1 MRHERECRIP
11 ASPSRLVASM
21 LLLIMGIGVL
31 SACKPRIVLPRE
43 GIFDSKTW
51 LAVTVPFA
59 ALRDNPED
67 HAQVKTLL
75 RRGTVLPIRETKIQG
90 GSTNMGL
97 AWYRVDSQGITGW
110 VSSSEVQAFSS
121 EWQARKAAAGLE

>member
-1 MRHERECRIP
+1 MRHERECRIS
-11 ASPSRLVASM
+11 ANPSRMVASI
-21 LLLIMGIGVL
+21 LLLIMGMGLL

-67 HAQVKTLL
+67 HAEVKSLL

-97 AWYRVDSQGITGW
+97 AWYRVDSQGIAGW
-110 VSSSEVQAFSS
+110 VSSAEVQAFPT
-121 EWQARKAAAGLE
+121 ELQARKAAGLE